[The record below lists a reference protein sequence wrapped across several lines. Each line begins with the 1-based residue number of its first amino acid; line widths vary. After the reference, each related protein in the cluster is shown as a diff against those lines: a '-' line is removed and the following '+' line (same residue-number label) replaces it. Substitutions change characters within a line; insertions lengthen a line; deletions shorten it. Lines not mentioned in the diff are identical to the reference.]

1 MLYAILLV
9 LLHVPAVQRVLGE
22 SVALALADK
31 LGTKVE
37 VGNVNLGFFNRLI
50 ADDVNIYDQQGDSML
65 YAARVSVKL
74 DYLPLVQG
82 RVEIS
87 SAQLFGLKANL
98 YKNTALSKPNYQFA
112 LDSLASKDTTR
123 HTPLDLHIG
132 SLIIRRGAVK
142 YIQRDAEWKKGVL
155 SPKHLIVSGL
165 SAHVIVNHV
174 TDTTANIQL
183 KNLAFHEGAGLQVES
198 LRFTLKGDKEK
209 ATLSNFCLKMPATSV
224 ELDNVSAQ
232 YRWTDGKPDLN
243 TLYYNG
249 NVSQSKITISD
260 IACLV
265 PVLKPFDETAYLS
278 GHFSGTTSTL
288 TCSSINFR
296 TGSGSINLQAGGSA
310 DFKRKTWSVDLAN
323 LNVTQQG
330 IDFVA
335 SIVGKRTA
343 VPTQMKR
350 LGTIHLSGK
359 AQGYANGLSAKGK
372 VETDAGNVRLKVK
385 KNGELMEAH
394 AATDGVDL
402 GRILDS
408 KKWGNVVADITLKGM
423 RDNLTVKGSVA
434 QIEYGGNTLKNIK
447 ADGAY
452 HDGTISGN
460 ASIADRKAT
469 LNVIGDYS
477 THSRLYNVKAHIA
490 HLQPDI
496 FGLKT
501 ADHSYVLRDIS
512 ISANNKSKD
521 GYLDV
526 EAPFM
531 SLFVRGQYNPATVY
545 ASVANLVADKIS
557 TQPLFK
563 KQQSGKDNDFTL
575 QANITSTEILRRMFG
590 VDLVAES
597 PIHIS
602 GNISSARKDLNL
614 YVSAPEVRYGDKSFS
629 GITLDVNTVGD
640 SLITNARFRQGPHD
654 ANGPSCQ
661 LWATAADNMLSTQ
674 LDYDNHSAKLPLSGK
689 LKTLTQFLRT
699 EQNTPAAHITICPSE
714 IMLGETKWDV
724 LPAHITYRKNELTM
738 DMLTLSH
745 DDQHIIVNGRA
756 AKGDQDSIVAD
767 LKGVDVAYVLDL
779 VNFHSVDF
787 AGKATGKAVV
797 KSIFGK
803 PDVYADLNV
812 DQFSFEQG
820 PMGVLHAHVAYDNK
834 EERIKIKAEA
844 DDGPQHMTYID
855 GYVSPKENFIDLG
868 INAEGTSLKFME
880 SFCGSFMDQVEAWC
894 DGKMNV
900 VGDLSSINLVGDV
913 TAHGSLHMKQLG
925 TTYTF
930 NNVKAHAVPDEIQ
943 LLGDSICDREFVPSR
958 KGRTIMGHYAT
969 VEGAIHHK
977 HLTKLSYDL
986 DIDAHNFLGFDTH
999 SFGENTFYGTVF
1011 ATGKV
1016 DIHGKSGQTV
1026 INIDAQ
1032 PEQGSIFVYNVAS
1045 PDAISDKNFIHWHDV
1060 TQNGYVSSLNGNG
1073 TAREEE
1079 KDGNLSSDIR
1089 INFMINTSP
1098 LLTLKLVMDEQT
1110 GDYITLNGSGVIRAN
1125 YFNKGAFDMFG
1136 NYVVEHGVYKLTI
1149 QNIIKKDF
1157 EFMPGGT
1164 ISFGGDPYNAPLALQ
1179 AKYTVTGVPLSDLNI
1194 GRSFSSNNIRVDCL
1208 MDITGTPG
1216 APKVAFSMD
1225 LPTVNSDAK
1234 QMVYSLINSQE
1245 EMNQQVLYLLSIGRF
1260 YAQRNNNQNSQEGTQ
1275 QSQTSLAMQSIL
1287 SGTISQQ
1294 INNVLSSVVN
1304 SNKWSFGANIS
1315 TGDEGFYNAEYE
1327 GLLSGRLLNN
1337 RLLFN
1342 GQFGYRDNANTT
1354 QSFIG
1359 DFDLRYLIFPNGNL
1373 SVHVYN
1379 QANDRYFTR
1388 NSLNTQ
1394 GLGIIMKKDFNN
1406 FWDLFGIKRKEKKVK
1421 NEKK

>member
-1 MLYAILLV
+1 
-9 LLHVPAVQRVLGE
+9 
-22 SVALALADK
+22 
-31 LGTKVE
+31 
-37 VGNVNLGFFNRLI
+37 
-50 ADDVNIYDQQGDSML
+50 
-65 YAARVSVKL
+65 
-74 DYLPLVQG
+74 
-82 RVEIS
+82 
-87 SAQLFGLKANL
+87 
-98 YKNTALSKPNYQFA
+98 
-112 LDSLASKDTTR
+112 
-123 HTPLDLHIG
+123 
-132 SLIIRRGAVK
+132 
-142 YIQRDAEWKKGVL
+142 
-155 SPKHLIVSGL
+155 
-165 SAHVIVNHV
+165 
-174 TDTTANIQL
+174 
-183 KNLAFHEGAGLQVES
+183 
-198 LRFTLKGDKEK
+198 
-209 ATLSNFCLKMPATSV
+209 
-224 ELDNVSAQ
+224 
-232 YRWTDGKPDLN
+232 
-243 TLYYNG
+243 
-249 NVSQSKITISD
+249 
-260 IACLV
+260 
-265 PVLKPFDETAYLS
+265 
-278 GHFSGTTSTL
+278 
-288 TCSSINFR
+288 
-296 TGSGSINLQAGGSA
+296 
-310 DFKRKTWSVDLAN
+310 
-323 LNVTQQG
+323 
-330 IDFVA
+330 
-335 SIVGKRTA
+335 
-343 VPTQMKR
+343 
-350 LGTIHLSGK
+350 
-359 AQGYANGLSAKGK
+359 
-372 VETDAGNVRLKVK
+372 
-385 KNGELMEAH
+385 
-394 AATDGVDL
+394 
-402 GRILDS
+402 
-408 KKWGNVVADITLKGM
+408 
-423 RDNLTVKGSVA
+423 
-434 QIEYGGNTLKNIK
+434 
-447 ADGAY
+447 
-452 HDGTISGN
+452 
-460 ASIADRKAT
+460 
-469 LNVIGDYS
+469 
-477 THSRLYNVKAHIA
+477 
-490 HLQPDI
+490 
-496 FGLKT
+496 
-501 ADHSYVLRDIS
+501 
-512 ISANNKSKD
+512 
-521 GYLDV
+521 
-526 EAPFM
+526 
-531 SLFVRGQYNPATVY
+531 
-545 ASVANLVADKIS
+545 
-557 TQPLFK
+557 
-563 KQQSGKDNDFTL
+563 
-575 QANITSTEILRRMFG
+575 
-590 VDLVAES
+590 
-597 PIHIS
+597 
-602 GNISSARKDLNL
+602 
-614 YVSAPEVRYGDKSFS
+614 
-629 GITLDVNTVGD
+629 
-640 SLITNARFRQGPHD
+640 
-654 ANGPSCQ
+654 
-661 LWATAADNMLSTQ
+661 
-674 LDYDNHSAKLPLSGK
+674 
-689 LKTLTQFLRT
+689 
-699 EQNTPAAHITICPSE
+699 
-714 IMLGETKWDV
+714 
-724 LPAHITYRKNELTM
+724 
-738 DMLTLSH
+738 
-745 DDQHIIVNGRA
+745 
-756 AKGDQDSIVAD
+756 
-767 LKGVDVAYVLDL
+767 
-779 VNFHSVDF
+779 
-787 AGKATGKAVV
+787 
-797 KSIFGK
+797 
-803 PDVYADLNV
+803 
-812 DQFSFEQG
+812 
-820 PMGVLHAHVAYDNK
+820 
-834 EERIKIKAEA
+834 
-844 DDGPQHMTYID
+844 
-855 GYVSPKENFIDLG
+855 
-868 INAEGTSLKFME
+868 
-880 SFCGSFMDQVEAWC
+880 
-894 DGKMNV
+894 
-900 VGDLSSINLVGDV
+900 
-913 TAHGSLHMKQLG
+913 
-925 TTYTF
+925 
-930 NNVKAHAVPDEIQ
+930 
-943 LLGDSICDREFVPSR
+943 
-958 KGRTIMGHYAT
+958 MGHYAT

-1421 NEKK
+1421 SEKK